1 MRLSAYLFN
10 TGDGYIQELNCAGV
24 LRRLLEKKALSKSQ
38 NKRL

>member
-24 LRRLLEKKALSKSQ
+24 LRRLLEKKIND
-38 NKRL
+38 NKESN